1 MAATCPL
8 TRLASLG
15 DLSLKGEVKGPG
27 DMGDSPAT
35 DAVVAIVQR
44 GGEFLFVKRSE
55 ACGAAVGYWTPV
67 SGRIEAGESQEE
79 ALAREVLE
87 EVGLR
92 VVAIAKVGELPI
104 LEGRFVLHYWT
115 TEILGGDARIASP
128 EVAALTWATV
138 DELRQL
144 MPTFEDD
151 LRIIEGATRGG

>member
-1 MAATCPL
+1 VI
-8 TRLASLG
+8 G
-15 DLSLKGEVKGPG
+15 GYGPETWVTEQTG

-44 GGEFLFVKRSE
+44 SGEFLFVKRSE

-92 VVAIAKVGELPI
+92 VVATAKVGELPI

-128 EVAALTWATV
+128 EVADLAWVAMAEMKGLQPHF
-138 DELRQL
+138 D
-144 MPTFEDD
+144 DD

>member
-1 MAATCPL
+1 MVTEQ
-8 TRLASLG
+8 T
-15 DLSLKGEVKGPG
+15 G

-44 GGEFLFVKRSE
+44 RGEFLFVKRSE

-79 ALAREVLE
+79 ACAREVLE

-92 VVAIAKVGELPI
+92 VVATAKLGELPI

-115 TEILGGDARIASP
+115 TEILGGEASIASP
-128 EVAALTWATV
+128 EVAALIWARL

-144 MPTFEDD
+144 TPTFEDD
-151 LRIIEGATRGG
+151 LRMIEEAERG